1 MTWSCRGRAQ
11 LRALLLYL
19 LGWVCSCVT
28 TALPQWKTLNLELN
42 EMETWIMGL
51 WEVCVNAEEVAAV
64 CKAFASPYL
73 CLASARSPAS
83 SWWPPTARS
92 FGASALWLWV

>member
-1 MTWSCRGRAQ
+1 MTWRCRGRAQ
-11 LRALLLYL
+11 LRALLLSL

-64 CKAFASPYL
+64 CKAFESPLSLPRERQVSRLLMVASH
-73 CLASARSPAS
+73 
-83 SWWPPTARS
+83 
-92 FGASALWLWV
+92 G